1 MRQAQTYFLI
11 GLKVM
16 NKFLLIL
23 ILSVAAQSNELAFK
37 DIKEASDGSI
47 NISFGL
53 EKVSY
58 INSYTLENPS
68 RLVFDIN
75 QANVK
80 APINEIYNYPIKK
93 IRASNEKDN
102 TRIVID
108 LYDFVYWWKP
118 TQLQTEEGVVL
129 NLRLKN
135 NKNLK
140 AVTRDI
146 VVAIDAGHGGKYPGA
161 VGPNNILEKD
171 VTLLISKELERTL
184 RDTRGYQPVM
194 IRGGDET
201 IDLNDRYQ
209 NARKMGADI
218 FISIHADG
226 FRLSSVKGASVF
238 IWSDEASSTIARNL
252 SEKQRKRIQADINN
266 LEPSD
271 FNEDLARK
279 LYPEIY
285 EKKVNQSKI
294 LGTKIL
300 DQLKRDPYTKI
311 HKKNVEFADF
321 RVLKSIDIPSVLVES
336 GFITNPED
344 AERLKGKAGR
354 RMIARSIFLGI
365 HNYFLENPIKG
376 TIVENKPEFL
386 SYKIQKGD
394 VLSEIAIRFGVSVES
409 IDKNNKLNNRP
420 IYPGQILKIYI

>member
-1 MRQAQTYFLI
+1 
-11 GLKVM
+11 M

-23 ILSVAAQSNELAFK
+23 ILSLAAQSNELVFK
-37 DIKEASDGSI
+37 EIKQASDGSI
-47 NISFGL
+47 NVLFGL

-58 INSYTLENPS
+58 INSYTLKNPS
-68 RLVFDIN
+68 RLVFEIN
-75 QANVK
+75 QSNVK
-80 APINEIYNYPIKK
+80 TPIDEIYNYPIRKV
-93 IRASNEKDN
+93 RASNEEDK

-118 TQLQTEEGVVL
+118 TQLQTNEGVLL
-129 NLRLKN
+129 NLKLKTDR
-135 NKNLK
+135 NLK
-140 AVTRDI
+140 AMTRDI

-184 RDTRGYQPVM
+184 RDTNGYKPVM
-194 IRGGDET
+194 IRSGDET
-201 IDLNDRYQ
+201 IGLNDRFQ

-266 LEPSD
+266 LQPSD
-271 FNEDLARK
+271 FNEDLARA
-279 LYPEIY
+279 LYPKIY
-285 EKKVNQSKI
+285 ENKISQSKI

-344 AERLKGKAGR
+344 AQRLKGKPGR

-365 HNYFLENPIKG
+365 HNYFLENPIIG
-376 TIVENKPEFL
+376 TIVENNPEFL

-409 IDKNNKLNNRP
+409 IDKNNNLNNKP

>member
-1 MRQAQTYFLI
+1 M
-11 GLKVM
+11 
-16 NKFLLIL
+16 
-23 ILSVAAQSNELAFK
+23 
-37 DIKEASDGSI
+37 
-47 NISFGL
+47 
-53 EKVSY
+53 
-58 INSYTLENPS
+58 
-68 RLVFDIN
+68 
-75 QANVK
+75 
-80 APINEIYNYPIKK
+80 
-93 IRASNEKDN
+93 
-102 TRIVID
+102 
-108 LYDFVYWWKP
+108 
-118 TQLQTEEGVVL
+118 
-129 NLRLKN
+129 
-135 NKNLK
+135 
-140 AVTRDI
+140 TRDI
-146 VVAIDAGHGGKYPGA
+146 IVAIDAGHGGKYPGA

-184 RDTRGYQPVM
+184 RDTNGYKPVM
-194 IRGGDET
+194 IRSGDET
-201 IDLNDRYQ
+201 IGLNDRFQ

-266 LEPSD
+266 LQPSD
-271 FNEDLARK
+271 FNEDLARA
-279 LYPEIY
+279 LYPKIY
-285 EKKVNQSKI
+285 ENKINQSKI

-344 AERLKGKAGR
+344 AQRLKGKPGR

-365 HNYFLENPIKG
+365 HNYFLENPIIG
-376 TIVENKPEFL
+376 TIVENNPEFL

-409 IDKNNKLNNRP
+409 IDKNNNLNNKP

>member
-1 MRQAQTYFLI
+1 
-11 GLKVM
+11 M

-23 ILSVAAQSNELAFK
+23 ILSLAAQSNELVFK
-37 DIKEASDGSI
+37 EIKQVSDGSI
-47 NISFGL
+47 NVLFGL

-58 INSYTLENPS
+58 INSYTLQNPS
-68 RLVFDIN
+68 RLVFEIN
-75 QANVK
+75 QSNVK
-80 APINEIYNYPIKK
+80 APIDEIYNYPIRK
-93 IRASNEKDN
+93 IRASNEEDK

-118 TQLQTEEGVVL
+118 TQLQTDEGVLL
-129 NLRLKN
+129 NLKLKTDR
-135 NKNLK
+135 NLK
-140 AVTRDI
+140 AMTRDI

-184 RDTRGYQPVM
+184 RDTNGYKPVM
-194 IRGGDET
+194 IRSGDET
-201 IDLNDRYQ
+201 IGLNDRFQ

-266 LEPSD
+266 LQPSD
-271 FNEDLARK
+271 FNEDLARA
-279 LYPEIY
+279 LYPKIY
-285 EKKVNQSKI
+285 ENKISQSKI

-344 AERLKGKAGR
+344 AQRLKGKPGR

-365 HNYFLENPIKG
+365 HNYFLENPIIG
-376 TIVENKPEFL
+376 TIVENNSEFL

-409 IDKNNKLNNRP
+409 IDKNNNLNNKP

>member
-1 MRQAQTYFLI
+1 
-11 GLKVM
+11 M

-23 ILSVAAQSNELAFK
+23 ILSLAAQSNELVFK
-37 DIKEASDGSI
+37 EIKQASDGSI
-47 NISFGL
+47 NVLFGL

-58 INSYTLENPS
+58 INSYTLQNPS
-68 RLVFDIN
+68 RLVFEIN
-75 QANVK
+75 QSNVK
-80 APINEIYNYPIKK
+80 APIDEIYNYPIRK
-93 IRASNEKDN
+93 IRASNEEDK

-118 TQLQTEEGVVL
+118 TQLQTDEGVLL
-129 NLRLKN
+129 NLKLKTDR
-135 NKNLK
+135 NLK
-140 AVTRDI
+140 AMTRDI

-184 RDTRGYQPVM
+184 RDTNGYKPVM
-194 IRGGDET
+194 IRSGDET
-201 IDLNDRYQ
+201 IGLNDRFQ

-266 LEPSD
+266 LQPSD
-271 FNEDLARK
+271 FNEDLARA
-279 LYPEIY
+279 LYPKIY
-285 EKKVNQSKI
+285 ENKISQSKI

-344 AERLKGKAGR
+344 AQRLKGKPGR

-365 HNYFLENPIKG
+365 HNYFLENPIIG
-376 TIVENKPEFL
+376 TIIENNPEFL

-409 IDKNNKLNNRP
+409 IDKNNNLNNKP

>member
-1 MRQAQTYFLI
+1 
-11 GLKVM
+11 M

-23 ILSVAAQSNELAFK
+23 ILSLAAQSNELVFK
-37 DIKEASDGSI
+37 EIKQASDGSI
-47 NISFGL
+47 NVLFGL

-58 INSYTLENPS
+58 INSYTLQNPS
-68 RLVFDIN
+68 RLVFEIN
-75 QANVK
+75 QSNVK
-80 APINEIYNYPIKK
+80 APIDEIYNYPIRK
-93 IRASNEKDN
+93 IRASNEDDK

-118 TQLQTEEGVVL
+118 TQLQTDEGVLL
-129 NLRLKN
+129 NLKLKTDR
-135 NKNLK
+135 NLK
-140 AVTRDI
+140 AMTRDI

-184 RDTRGYQPVM
+184 RDTNGYKPVM
-194 IRGGDET
+194 IRSGDET
-201 IDLNDRYQ
+201 IGLNDRFQ

-266 LEPSD
+266 LQPSD
-271 FNEDLARK
+271 FNEDLARA
-279 LYPEIY
+279 LYPKIY
-285 EKKVNQSKI
+285 ENKISQSKI

-344 AERLKGKAGR
+344 AQRLKGKPGR
-354 RMIARSIFLGI
+354 RMIARSIFLGV
-365 HNYFLENPIKG
+365 HNYFLENPIIG
-376 TIVENKPEFL
+376 TIVENNPEFL

-409 IDKNNKLNNRP
+409 IDKNNNLNNKP

>member
-1 MRQAQTYFLI
+1 
-11 GLKVM
+11 M

-23 ILSVAAQSNELAFK
+23 ILSLAAQSNELVFK
-37 DIKEASDGSI
+37 EIKQASDGSI
-47 NISFGL
+47 NVLFGL

-58 INSYTLENPS
+58 INSYTLQNPS
-68 RLVFDIN
+68 RLVFEIN
-75 QANVK
+75 QSNVK
-80 APINEIYNYPIKK
+80 APIDEIYNYPVRK
-93 IRASNEKDN
+93 IRASNEEDK

-118 TQLQTEEGVVL
+118 TQLQTNEGVLL
-129 NLRLKN
+129 NLKLKTDR
-135 NKNLK
+135 NLK
-140 AVTRDI
+140 AMTRDI
-146 VVAIDAGHGGKYPGA
+146 IVAIDAGHGGKYPGA

-184 RDTRGYQPVM
+184 RDTNGYKPVM
-194 IRGGDET
+194 IRSGDET
-201 IDLNDRYQ
+201 IGLNDRFQ

-266 LEPSD
+266 LQPSD
-271 FNEDLARK
+271 FNEDLARA
-279 LYPEIY
+279 LYPKIY
-285 EKKVNQSKI
+285 ENKISQSKI

-344 AERLKGKAGR
+344 AQRLKGKPGR

-365 HNYFLENPIKG
+365 HNYFLENPIIG
-376 TIVENKPEFL
+376 TIVENNPEFL

-409 IDKNNKLNNRP
+409 IDKNNNLNNKP

>member
-1 MRQAQTYFLI
+1 
-11 GLKVM
+11 M

-23 ILSVAAQSNELAFK
+23 ILSLAAQSNELVFK
-37 DIKEASDGSI
+37 EIKQASDGSI
-47 NISFGL
+47 NVLFGL

-58 INSYTLENPS
+58 INSYTLQNPS
-68 RLVFDIN
+68 RLVFEIN
-75 QANVK
+75 QSNVK
-80 APINEIYNYPIKK
+80 APIDEIYNYPIRK
-93 IRASNEKDN
+93 IRASNEEDK

-118 TQLQTEEGVVL
+118 TQLQTDEGVLL
-129 NLRLKN
+129 NLKLKTDR
-135 NKNLK
+135 NLK
-140 AVTRDI
+140 AMTRDI

-184 RDTRGYQPVM
+184 RDTNGYKPVM
-194 IRGGDET
+194 IRSGDET
-201 IDLNDRYQ
+201 IGLNDRFQ

-266 LEPSD
+266 LQPSD
-271 FNEDLARK
+271 FNEDLARA
-279 LYPEIY
+279 LYPKIY
-285 EKKVNQSKI
+285 ENKISQSKI

-344 AERLKGKAGR
+344 AQRLKGKPGR
-354 RMIARSIFLGI
+354 RMIARSIFLGV
-365 HNYFLENPIKG
+365 HNYFLENPIIG
-376 TIVENKPEFL
+376 TIIENNPEFL

-409 IDKNNKLNNRP
+409 IDKNNNLNNKP

>member
-1 MRQAQTYFLI
+1 
-11 GLKVM
+11 M

-23 ILSVAAQSNELAFK
+23 ILSLAAQSNELVFK
-37 DIKEASDGSI
+37 EIKQASDGSI
-47 NISFGL
+47 NVLFGL

-58 INSYTLENPS
+58 INSYTLQNPS
-68 RLVFDIN
+68 RLVFEIN
-75 QANVK
+75 QSSVK
-80 APINEIYNYPIKK
+80 APIDEIYNYPVRK
-93 IRASNEKDN
+93 IRASNEEDK

-118 TQLQTEEGVVL
+118 TQLQTDEGVLL
-129 NLRLKN
+129 NLKLKTDR
-135 NKNLK
+135 NLK
-140 AVTRDI
+140 AMTRDI

-184 RDTRGYQPVM
+184 RDTNGYKPVM
-194 IRGGDET
+194 IRSGDET
-201 IDLNDRYQ
+201 IGLNDRFQ

-266 LEPSD
+266 LQPSD
-271 FNEDLARK
+271 FNEDLARA
-279 LYPEIY
+279 LYPKIY
-285 EKKVNQSKI
+285 ENKIIQSKI

-311 HKKNVEFADF
+311 HKKDVEFADF

-344 AERLKGKAGR
+344 AQRLKGKPGR

-365 HNYFLENPIKG
+365 HNYFLENPIIG
-376 TIVENKPEFL
+376 TIVENNPEFL

-409 IDKNNKLNNRP
+409 IDKNNNLNNKP

>member
-1 MRQAQTYFLI
+1 
-11 GLKVM
+11 M

-23 ILSVAAQSNELAFK
+23 ILSLAAQSNELVFK
-37 DIKEASDGSI
+37 EIKQASDGSI
-47 NISFGL
+47 NVLFGL

-58 INSYTLENPS
+58 INSYTLQNPS
-68 RLVFDIN
+68 RLVFEIN
-75 QANVK
+75 QSSVK
-80 APINEIYNYPIKK
+80 APIDEIYNYPIRK
-93 IRASNEKDN
+93 IRASNEEDK

-118 TQLQTEEGVVL
+118 TQLQTDEGVLL
-129 NLRLKN
+129 NLKLKTDR
-135 NKNLK
+135 NLK
-140 AVTRDI
+140 AMTRDI

-184 RDTRGYQPVM
+184 RDTNGYKPVM
-194 IRGGDET
+194 IRSGDET
-201 IDLNDRYQ
+201 IGLNDRFQ

-218 FISIHADG
+218 LISIHADG

-266 LEPSD
+266 LQPSD
-271 FNEDLARK
+271 FNEDLARA
-279 LYPEIY
+279 LYPKIY
-285 EKKVNQSKI
+285 ENKISQSKI

-344 AERLKGKAGR
+344 AQRLKGKPGR

-365 HNYFLENPIKG
+365 HNYFLENPIIG
-376 TIVENKPEFL
+376 TIVENNPEFL

-409 IDKNNKLNNRP
+409 IDKNNNLNNKP

>member
-1 MRQAQTYFLI
+1 
-11 GLKVM
+11 M

-23 ILSVAAQSNELAFK
+23 ILSLAAQSNELVFK
-37 DIKEASDGSI
+37 EIKQASDGSI
-47 NISFGL
+47 NVLFGL

-58 INSYTLENPS
+58 INSYTLQNPS
-68 RLVFDIN
+68 RLVFEIN
-75 QANVK
+75 QSNVK
-80 APINEIYNYPIKK
+80 APIDEIYNYPVRK
-93 IRASNEKDN
+93 IRASNEEDK

-118 TQLQTEEGVVL
+118 TQLQTDEGVLL
-129 NLRLKN
+129 NLKLKTDR
-135 NKNLK
+135 NLK
-140 AVTRDI
+140 ATTRDI

-184 RDTRGYQPVM
+184 RDTNGYKPVM
-194 IRGGDET
+194 IRSGDET
-201 IDLNDRYQ
+201 IGLNDRFQ

-266 LEPSD
+266 LQPSD
-271 FNEDLARK
+271 FNEDLARA
-279 LYPEIY
+279 LYPKIY
-285 EKKVNQSKI
+285 ENKISQSKI

-344 AERLKGKAGR
+344 AQRLKGKPGR
-354 RMIARSIFLGI
+354 RMIARSIFLGV
-365 HNYFLENPIKG
+365 HNYFLENPIIG
-376 TIVENKPEFL
+376 TIVENNPEFL

-409 IDKNNKLNNRP
+409 IDKNNNLNNKP

>member
-1 MRQAQTYFLI
+1 
-11 GLKVM
+11 M

-23 ILSVAAQSNELAFK
+23 ILSLAAHSNELVFK
-37 DIKEASDGSI
+37 EIKQVSDGSI
-47 NISFGL
+47 NVLFGL

-58 INSYTLENPS
+58 INSYTLQNPS
-68 RLVFDIN
+68 RLVFEIN
-75 QANVK
+75 QSSVK
-80 APINEIYNYPIKK
+80 APIDEIYNYPIRK
-93 IRASNEKDN
+93 IRASNEEDK

-118 TQLQTEEGVVL
+118 TQLQTDEGVLL
-129 NLRLKN
+129 NLKLKTDR
-135 NKNLK
+135 NLK
-140 AVTRDI
+140 AMTRDI

-184 RDTRGYQPVM
+184 RDTNGYKPVM
-194 IRGGDET
+194 IRSGDET
-201 IDLNDRYQ
+201 IGLNDRFQ

-266 LEPSD
+266 LQPSD
-271 FNEDLARK
+271 FNEDLARA
-279 LYPEIY
+279 LYPKIY
-285 EKKVNQSKI
+285 ENKISQSKI

-344 AERLKGKAGR
+344 AQRLKGKPGR

-365 HNYFLENPIKG
+365 HNYFLENPIIG
-376 TIVENKPEFL
+376 TIIENNPEFL

-409 IDKNNKLNNRP
+409 IDKNNNLNNKP

>member
-1 MRQAQTYFLI
+1 
-11 GLKVM
+11 M

-23 ILSVAAQSNELAFK
+23 ILSLATQSNELVFK
-37 DIKEASDGSI
+37 EIKQASDGSI
-47 NISFGL
+47 NVLFGL

-58 INSYTLENPS
+58 INSYTLQNPS
-68 RLVFDIN
+68 RLVFEIN
-75 QANVK
+75 QSNVK
-80 APINEIYNYPIKK
+80 APIDEIYNYPVRK
-93 IRASNEKDN
+93 IRASNEEDK

-118 TQLQTEEGVVL
+118 TQLQTDEGVLL
-129 NLRLKN
+129 NLKLKTDR
-135 NKNLK
+135 NLK
-140 AVTRDI
+140 AMTRDI

-184 RDTRGYQPVM
+184 RDTNGYKPVM
-194 IRGGDET
+194 IRSGDET
-201 IDLNDRYQ
+201 IGLNDRFQ

-266 LEPSD
+266 LQPSD
-271 FNEDLARK
+271 FNEDLARA
-279 LYPEIY
+279 LYPKIY
-285 EKKVNQSKI
+285 ENKISQSKI

-344 AERLKGKAGR
+344 AQRLKGKPGR
-354 RMIARSIFLGI
+354 RMIARSIFLGV
-365 HNYFLENPIKG
+365 HNYFLENPIIG
-376 TIVENKPEFL
+376 TIVENNPEFL

-409 IDKNNKLNNRP
+409 IDKNNNLNNKP

>member
-1 MRQAQTYFLI
+1 
-11 GLKVM
+11 M

-23 ILSVAAQSNELAFK
+23 ILSLAAQSNELVFK
-37 DIKEASDGSI
+37 EIKQASDGSI
-47 NISFGL
+47 NVLFGL

-58 INSYTLENPS
+58 INSYTLQNPS
-68 RLVFDIN
+68 RLVFEIN
-75 QANVK
+75 QSNVK
-80 APINEIYNYPIKK
+80 TPIDEIYNYPIRKV
-93 IRASNEKDN
+93 RASNEEDK

-118 TQLQTEEGVVL
+118 TQLQTDEGVLL
-129 NLRLKN
+129 NLKLKTDR
-135 NKNLK
+135 NLK
-140 AVTRDI
+140 AMTRDI

-184 RDTRGYQPVM
+184 RDTNGYKPVM
-194 IRGGDET
+194 IRSGDET
-201 IDLNDRYQ
+201 IGLNDRFQ

-266 LEPSD
+266 LQPSD
-271 FNEDLARK
+271 FNEDLARA
-279 LYPEIY
+279 LYPKIY
-285 EKKVNQSKI
+285 ENKISQSKI

-344 AERLKGKAGR
+344 AQRLKGKPGR

-365 HNYFLENPIKG
+365 HNYFLENPIIG
-376 TIVENKPEFL
+376 TIVENNSEFL

-409 IDKNNKLNNRP
+409 IDKNNNLNNKP

>member
-1 MRQAQTYFLI
+1 
-11 GLKVM
+11 M

-37 DIKEASDGSI
+37 DIMETNDGSI

-93 IRASNEKDN
+93 IRASNEKDK
-102 TRIVID
+102 TRLVID

>member
-1 MRQAQTYFLI
+1 M
-11 GLKVM
+11 
-16 NKFLLIL
+16 
-23 ILSVAAQSNELAFK
+23 ILSLAAQSNELVFK
-37 DIKEASDGSI
+37 EIKQASDGSI
-47 NISFGL
+47 NVLFGL

-58 INSYTLENPS
+58 INSYTLKNPS
-68 RLVFDIN
+68 RLVFEIN
-75 QANVK
+75 QSNVK
-80 APINEIYNYPIKK
+80 TPIDEIYNYPIRKV
-93 IRASNEKDN
+93 RALNEEDK

-118 TQLQTEEGVVL
+118 TQLQTDEGVLL
-129 NLRLKN
+129 NLKLKTDR
-135 NKNLK
+135 NLK
-140 AVTRDI
+140 AMTRDI
-146 VVAIDAGHGGKYPGA
+146 IVAIDAGHGGKYPGA

-184 RDTRGYQPVM
+184 RDTNGYKPVM
-194 IRGGDET
+194 IRSGDET
-201 IDLNDRYQ
+201 IGLNDRFQ

-218 FISIHADG
+218 LISIHADG

-266 LEPSD
+266 LQPSD
-271 FNEDLARK
+271 FNEDLARA
-279 LYPEIY
+279 LYPKIY
-285 EKKVNQSKI
+285 ENKISQSKI

-344 AERLKGKAGR
+344 AQRLKGKPGR

-365 HNYFLENPIKG
+365 HNYFLENPIIG
-376 TIVENKPEFL
+376 TIVENNPEFL

-409 IDKNNKLNNRP
+409 IDKNNNLNNKP

>member
-1 MRQAQTYFLI
+1 
-11 GLKVM
+11 M

-23 ILSVAAQSNELAFK
+23 ILSIAAQSNELVFK
-37 DIKEASDGSI
+37 EIKQASDGSI
-47 NISFGL
+47 NVLFGL

-58 INSYTLENPS
+58 INSYTLQNPS

-75 QANVK
+75 QSSVK
-80 APINEIYNYPIKK
+80 APIDEIYNYPIRK
-93 IRASNEKDN
+93 IRASNEEDK

-118 TQLQTEEGVVL
+118 TQLQTNEGVLL
-129 NLRLKN
+129 NLKLKTDR
-135 NKNLK
+135 NLK
-140 AVTRDI
+140 AMTRDI

-184 RDTRGYQPVM
+184 RDTNGYKPLM
-194 IRGGDET
+194 IRSGDET
-201 IDLNDRYQ
+201 IGLNDRFQ

-266 LEPSD
+266 LQPSD
-271 FNEDLARK
+271 FNEDLARA
-279 LYPEIY
+279 LYPKIY
-285 EKKVNQSKI
+285 ENKISQSKI

-344 AERLKGKAGR
+344 AQRLKGKPGR

-365 HNYFLENPIKG
+365 HNYFLENPIIG
-376 TIVENKPEFL
+376 TIVENNSEFL

-409 IDKNNKLNNRP
+409 IDKNNNLNNKP

>member
-1 MRQAQTYFLI
+1 
-11 GLKVM
+11 M

-23 ILSVAAQSNELAFK
+23 ILSLAAQSNELVFK
-37 DIKEASDGSI
+37 EIKQVSDGSI
-47 NISFGL
+47 NVLFGL

-58 INSYTLENPS
+58 INSYTLQNPS
-68 RLVFDIN
+68 RLVFEIN
-75 QANVK
+75 QSNVK
-80 APINEIYNYPIKK
+80 APIDEIYNYPIRKV
-93 IRASNEKDN
+93 RASNEEDK

-118 TQLQTEEGVVL
+118 TQLQTDEGVLL
-129 NLRLKN
+129 NLKLKTDR
-135 NKNLK
+135 NLK
-140 AVTRDI
+140 AMTRDI

-184 RDTRGYQPVM
+184 RDTNGYKPVM
-194 IRGGDET
+194 IRSGDET
-201 IDLNDRYQ
+201 IGLNDRFQ

-218 FISIHADG
+218 LISIHADG

-266 LEPSD
+266 LQPSD
-271 FNEDLARK
+271 FNEDLARA
-279 LYPEIY
+279 LYPKIY
-285 EKKVNQSKI
+285 ENKISQSKI

-344 AERLKGKAGR
+344 AQRLKGKPGR

-365 HNYFLENPIKG
+365 HNYFLENPIIG
-376 TIVENKPEFL
+376 TIVENNPEFL

-409 IDKNNKLNNRP
+409 IDKNNNLNNKP

>member
-1 MRQAQTYFLI
+1 
-11 GLKVM
+11 M

-23 ILSVAAQSNELAFK
+23 ILSLAAQSNELVFK
-37 DIKEASDGSI
+37 EIKQASDGSI
-47 NISFGL
+47 NVLFGL

-58 INSYTLENPS
+58 INSYTLKNPS
-68 RLVFDIN
+68 RLVFEIN
-75 QANVK
+75 QSNVK
-80 APINEIYNYPIKK
+80 TPIDEIYNYPIRKV
-93 IRASNEKDN
+93 RASNEEDK

-118 TQLQTEEGVVL
+118 TQQQTDEGVLL
-129 NLRLKN
+129 NLKLKTDR
-135 NKNLK
+135 NLK
-140 AVTRDI
+140 AMTRDI

-184 RDTRGYQPVM
+184 RDTNGYKPVM
-194 IRGGDET
+194 IRSGDET
-201 IDLNDRYQ
+201 IGLNDRFQ

-266 LEPSD
+266 LQPSD
-271 FNEDLARK
+271 FNEDLARA
-279 LYPEIY
+279 LYPKIY
-285 EKKVNQSKI
+285 ENKISQSKI

-344 AERLKGKAGR
+344 AQRLKGKPGR

-365 HNYFLENPIKG
+365 HNYFLENPIIG
-376 TIVENKPEFL
+376 TIVENNPEFL

-409 IDKNNKLNNRP
+409 IDKNNNLNNKP

>member
-1 MRQAQTYFLI
+1 
-11 GLKVM
+11 M

-23 ILSVAAQSNELAFK
+23 ILSLAAQSNELVFK
-37 DIKEASDGSI
+37 EVKQVSDGSI
-47 NISFGL
+47 NILFGL

-58 INSYTLENPS
+58 INSYTLQNPS
-68 RLVFDIN
+68 RLVFEIN
-75 QANVK
+75 QSKVK
-80 APINEIYNYPIKK
+80 APIDEIYNYPIRK
-93 IRASNEKDN
+93 IRASNEEDK

-118 TQLQTEEGVVL
+118 TQLQTDEGVLL
-129 NLRLKN
+129 NLKLKTDR
-135 NKNLK
+135 NLK
-140 AVTRDI
+140 AMTRDI

-184 RDTRGYQPVM
+184 RDTNGYKPVM
-194 IRGGDET
+194 IRSGDET
-201 IDLNDRYQ
+201 IGLNDRFQ

-266 LEPSD
+266 LQPSD
-271 FNEDLARK
+271 FNEDLARA
-279 LYPEIY
+279 LYPKIY
-285 EKKVNQSKI
+285 ENKISQSKI

-311 HKKNVEFADF
+311 HKKDVEFADF

-344 AERLKGKAGR
+344 AQRLKGKPGR

-365 HNYFLENPIKG
+365 HNYFLENPIIG
-376 TIVENKPEFL
+376 TIIENNPEFL

-409 IDKNNKLNNRP
+409 IDKNNNLNNKP

>member
-1 MRQAQTYFLI
+1 
-11 GLKVM
+11 M

-23 ILSVAAQSNELAFK
+23 ILSLAAQSNELVFK
-37 DIKEASDGSI
+37 EIKQVSDGSI
-47 NISFGL
+47 NVLFGL

-58 INSYTLENPS
+58 INSYTLQNPS
-68 RLVFDIN
+68 RLVFEIN
-75 QANVK
+75 QSNVK
-80 APINEIYNYPIKK
+80 APIDEIYNYPIRK
-93 IRASNEKDN
+93 IRASNEEDK

-118 TQLQTEEGVVL
+118 TQLQTDEGVLL
-129 NLRLKN
+129 NLKLKTDR
-135 NKNLK
+135 NLK
-140 AVTRDI
+140 AMTRDI

-184 RDTRGYQPVM
+184 RDTNGYKPVM
-194 IRGGDET
+194 IRSGDET
-201 IDLNDRYQ
+201 IGLNDRFQ

-266 LEPSD
+266 LQPSD
-271 FNEDLARK
+271 FNEDLARE
-279 LYPEIY
+279 LYPKIY
-285 EKKVNQSKI
+285 ENKISQSKI

-344 AERLKGKAGR
+344 AQRLKGKPGR

-365 HNYFLENPIKG
+365 HNYFLENPIIG
-376 TIVENKPEFL
+376 TIIENNPEFL

-409 IDKNNKLNNRP
+409 IDKNNNLNNKP

>member
-1 MRQAQTYFLI
+1 
-11 GLKVM
+11 M

-23 ILSVAAQSNELAFK
+23 ILSLAAQSNELVFK
-37 DIKEASDGSI
+37 EIKQASDGSI
-47 NISFGL
+47 NVLFGL

-58 INSYTLENPS
+58 INSYALQNPS
-68 RLVFDIN
+68 RLVFEIN
-75 QANVK
+75 QSNVK
-80 APINEIYNYPIKK
+80 TPIDEIYNYPIRKV
-93 IRASNEKDN
+93 RASNEEDK

-118 TQLQTEEGVVL
+118 TQLQTDEGVLL
-129 NLRLKN
+129 NLKLKTDR
-135 NKNLK
+135 NLK
-140 AVTRDI
+140 AMTRDI
-146 VVAIDAGHGGKYPGA
+146 IVAIDAGHGGKYPGA

-184 RDTRGYQPVM
+184 RDTNGYKPVM
-194 IRGGDET
+194 IRSGDET
-201 IDLNDRYQ
+201 IGLNDRFQ

-266 LEPSD
+266 LQPSD
-271 FNEDLARK
+271 FNEDLARA
-279 LYPEIY
+279 LYPKIY
-285 EKKVNQSKI
+285 ENKISQSKI

-344 AERLKGKAGR
+344 AQRLKGKPGR
-354 RMIARSIFLGI
+354 RMIARSIFLGV
-365 HNYFLENPIKG
+365 HNYFLEYPIIG
-376 TIVENKPEFL
+376 TIVENNPEFL

-409 IDKNNKLNNRP
+409 IDKNNNLNNKP

>member
-1 MRQAQTYFLI
+1 
-11 GLKVM
+11 M

-23 ILSVAAQSNELAFK
+23 ILSLATQSNELVFK
-37 DIKEASDGSI
+37 EIKQASDGSI
-47 NISFGL
+47 NVLFGL

-58 INSYTLENPS
+58 INSYTLKNPS
-68 RLVFDIN
+68 RLVFEIN
-75 QANVK
+75 QSSVK
-80 APINEIYNYPIKK
+80 APIDEIYNYPVRK
-93 IRASNEKDN
+93 IRASNEEDK

-118 TQLQTEEGVVL
+118 TQLQTDEGVLL
-129 NLRLKN
+129 NLKLKTDR
-135 NKNLK
+135 NLK
-140 AVTRDI
+140 AMTRDI

-184 RDTRGYQPVM
+184 RDTNGYKPVM
-194 IRGGDET
+194 IRSGDET
-201 IDLNDRYQ
+201 IGLNDRFQ

-218 FISIHADG
+218 LISIHADG

-266 LEPSD
+266 LQPSD
-271 FNEDLARK
+271 FNEDLARA
-279 LYPEIY
+279 LYPKIY
-285 EKKVNQSKI
+285 ENKISQSKI

-344 AERLKGKAGR
+344 AQRLKGKPGR

-365 HNYFLENPIKG
+365 HNYFLENPIIG
-376 TIVENKPEFL
+376 TIVENNPEFL

-394 VLSEIAIRFGVSVES
+394 MLSEIAIRFGVSVES
-409 IDKNNKLNNRP
+409 IDKNNNLNNKP

>member
-1 MRQAQTYFLI
+1 
-11 GLKVM
+11 
-16 NKFLLIL
+16 L
-23 ILSVAAQSNELAFK
+23 ILSLAAQSNELVFK
-37 DIKEASDGSI
+37 EIKQASDGSI
-47 NISFGL
+47 NVLFGL

-58 INSYTLENPS
+58 INSYTLQNPS
-68 RLVFDIN
+68 RLVFEIN
-75 QANVK
+75 QSNVK
-80 APINEIYNYPIKK
+80 APIDEIYNYPIRK
-93 IRASNEKDN
+93 IRASNEEDK

-118 TQLQTEEGVVL
+118 TQLQTDEGVLL
-129 NLRLKN
+129 NLKLKTDR
-135 NKNLK
+135 NLK
-140 AVTRDI
+140 AMTRDI

-184 RDTRGYQPVM
+184 RDTNGYKPVM
-194 IRGGDET
+194 IRSGDET
-201 IDLNDRYQ
+201 IGLNDRFQ

-218 FISIHADG
+218 LISIHADG

-266 LEPSD
+266 LQPSD
-271 FNEDLARK
+271 FNEDLARA
-279 LYPEIY
+279 LYPKIY
-285 EKKVNQSKI
+285 ENKISQSKI

-344 AERLKGKAGR
+344 AQRLKGKPGR

-365 HNYFLENPIKG
+365 HNYFLENPIIG
-376 TIVENKPEFL
+376 TIVENNPEFL

-409 IDKNNKLNNRP
+409 IDKNNNLNNKP

>member
-1 MRQAQTYFLI
+1 
-11 GLKVM
+11 M

-23 ILSVAAQSNELAFK
+23 ILSLAAQSNELVFK
-37 DIKEASDGSI
+37 EIKQVSDGSI
-47 NISFGL
+47 NVLFGL

-58 INSYTLENPS
+58 INSYTLQNPS
-68 RLVFDIN
+68 RLVFEIN
-75 QANVK
+75 QSSVK
-80 APINEIYNYPIKK
+80 APIDEIYNYPVRK
-93 IRASNEKDN
+93 IRASNEEGK

-118 TQLQTEEGVVL
+118 TQLQTDEGVLL
-129 NLRLKN
+129 NLKLKTDR
-135 NKNLK
+135 NLK
-140 AVTRDI
+140 AMTRDI
-146 VVAIDAGHGGKYPGA
+146 IVAIDAGHGGKYPGA

-184 RDTRGYQPVM
+184 RDTNGYKPVM
-194 IRGGDET
+194 IRSGDET
-201 IDLNDRYQ
+201 IGLNDRFQ

-252 SEKQRKRIQADINN
+252 SDKQRKRIQADINN
-266 LEPSD
+266 LQPGD
-271 FNEDLARK
+271 FNEDLARA
-279 LYPEIY
+279 LYPKIY
-285 EKKVNQSKI
+285 ENKINQSKI

-344 AERLKGKAGR
+344 AQRLKGKPGR

-365 HNYFLENPIKG
+365 HNYFLENPIIG
-376 TIVENKPEFL
+376 TIVENNPEFL

-409 IDKNNKLNNRP
+409 IDKNNNLNNKP

>member
-1 MRQAQTYFLI
+1 M
-11 GLKVM
+11 
-16 NKFLLIL
+16 
-23 ILSVAAQSNELAFK
+23 ILSLAAQSNELVFK
-37 DIKEASDGSI
+37 EIKQASDGSI
-47 NISFGL
+47 NVLFGL

-58 INSYTLENPS
+58 INSYTLQNPS
-68 RLVFDIN
+68 RLVFEIN
-75 QANVK
+75 QSNVK
-80 APINEIYNYPIKK
+80 APIDEIYNYPIRK
-93 IRASNEKDN
+93 IRVSNEEDK

-118 TQLQTEEGVVL
+118 TQLQTDEGVLL
-129 NLRLKN
+129 NLKLKTDR
-135 NKNLK
+135 NLK
-140 AVTRDI
+140 AMTRDI

-184 RDTRGYQPVM
+184 RDTNGYKPVM
-194 IRGGDET
+194 IRSGDET
-201 IDLNDRYQ
+201 IGLNDRFQ

-218 FISIHADG
+218 LISIHADG

-271 FNEDLARK
+271 FNEDLARA
-279 LYPEIY
+279 LYPKIY
-285 EKKVNQSKI
+285 ENKISQSKI

-344 AERLKGKAGR
+344 AQRLKGKPGR

-365 HNYFLENPIKG
+365 HNYFLENPIIG
-376 TIVENKPEFL
+376 TIVENNPEFL

-409 IDKNNKLNNRP
+409 IDKNNNLNNKP

>member
-1 MRQAQTYFLI
+1 
-11 GLKVM
+11 M

-23 ILSVAAQSNELAFK
+23 ILSLAAQSNELVFK
-37 DIKEASDGSI
+37 DIKQASDGSI
-47 NISFGL
+47 NVLFGL

-58 INSYTLENPS
+58 INSYTLQNPS
-68 RLVFDIN
+68 RLVFEIN
-75 QANVK
+75 QSNVK
-80 APINEIYNYPIKK
+80 APIDEIYNYQIKK
-93 IRASNEKDN
+93 IRASNEEDK

-118 TQLQTEEGVVL
+118 TQLQTDEGVLL
-129 NLRLKN
+129 NLKLKTDR
-135 NKNLK
+135 NLK
-140 AVTRDI
+140 AMTRDI

-171 VTLLISKELERTL
+171 VTLLIAKELERTL
-184 RDTRGYQPVM
+184 RDTNGYKPVM
-194 IRGGDET
+194 IRSGDET
-201 IDLNDRYQ
+201 IGLNDRFQ

-266 LEPSD
+266 LQPGD
-271 FNEDLARK
+271 FNEDLARA
-279 LYPEIY
+279 LYPKIY
-285 EKKVNQSKI
+285 QNKINQSKI

-344 AERLKGKAGR
+344 AQRLKGKPGR

-365 HNYFLENPIKG
+365 HNYFLENPIIG
-376 TIVENKPEFL
+376 TIVENNYEFL

-409 IDKNNKLNNRP
+409 IDKNNNLNNKP

>member
-1 MRQAQTYFLI
+1 
-11 GLKVM
+11 M

-23 ILSVAAQSNELAFK
+23 ILSLATQSNELVFK
-37 DIKEASDGSI
+37 EIKQASDGSI
-47 NISFGL
+47 NVLFGL

-58 INSYTLENPS
+58 INSYTLQNPS
-68 RLVFDIN
+68 RLVFEIN
-75 QANVK
+75 QSNVK
-80 APINEIYNYPIKK
+80 APIDEIYNYPIRK
-93 IRASNEKDN
+93 IRASNEEDK

-118 TQLQTEEGVVL
+118 TQLQTDEGVLL
-129 NLRLKN
+129 NLKLKTDR
-135 NKNLK
+135 NLK
-140 AVTRDI
+140 AMTRDI

-184 RDTRGYQPVM
+184 RDTNGYKPVM
-194 IRGGDET
+194 IRSGDET
-201 IDLNDRYQ
+201 IGLNDRFQ

-266 LEPSD
+266 LQPSD
-271 FNEDLARK
+271 FNEDLARA
-279 LYPEIY
+279 LYPKIY
-285 EKKVNQSKI
+285 ENKISQSKI

-344 AERLKGKAGR
+344 AQRLKGKPGR
-354 RMIARSIFLGI
+354 RMIARSIFLGV
-365 HNYFLENPIKG
+365 HNYFLENPIIG
-376 TIVENKPEFL
+376 TIVENNPEFL

-409 IDKNNKLNNRP
+409 IDKNNNLNNKP

>member
-1 MRQAQTYFLI
+1 M
-11 GLKVM
+11 
-16 NKFLLIL
+16 
-23 ILSVAAQSNELAFK
+23 ILSLAAQSNELVFK
-37 DIKEASDGSI
+37 EIKQASDGSI
-47 NISFGL
+47 NVLFGL

-58 INSYTLENPS
+58 INSYTLQNPS
-68 RLVFDIN
+68 RLVFEIN
-75 QANVK
+75 QSSVK
-80 APINEIYNYPIKK
+80 APIDEIYNYPVRK
-93 IRASNEKDN
+93 IRASNEEDK

-118 TQLQTEEGVVL
+118 TQLQTDEGVLL
-129 NLRLKN
+129 NLKLKTDR
-135 NKNLK
+135 NLK
-140 AVTRDI
+140 AMTRDI

-184 RDTRGYQPVM
+184 RDTNGYKPVM
-194 IRGGDET
+194 IRSGDET
-201 IDLNDRYQ
+201 IGLNDRFQ

-266 LEPSD
+266 LQPSD
-271 FNEDLARK
+271 FNEDLARA
-279 LYPEIY
+279 LYPKIY
-285 EKKVNQSKI
+285 ENKISQSKI

-344 AERLKGKAGR
+344 AQRLKGKPGR

-365 HNYFLENPIKG
+365 HNYFLENPIIG
-376 TIVENKPEFL
+376 TIVENNPEFL

-409 IDKNNKLNNRP
+409 IDKNNNLNNKP